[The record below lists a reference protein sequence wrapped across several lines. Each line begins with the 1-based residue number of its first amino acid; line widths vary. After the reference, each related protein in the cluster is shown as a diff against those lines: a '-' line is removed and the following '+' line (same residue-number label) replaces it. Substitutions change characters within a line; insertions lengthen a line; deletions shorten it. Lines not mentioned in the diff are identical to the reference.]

1 MSQVTTVHLISNK
14 TMRFLIYS
22 LLSVSLCVGAQDFTN
37 SSPRPNWARMTARQ
51 RYEKLNFTT
60 AAYQKEAVRLVI
72 EEANRVAQQL
82 NLPENLPITQ
92 SNLVEAFVSPPQMAK
107 IGFGNITTS
116 NYTYYVTVGDKFSYL
131 EKHFSD
137 VMNKDYAELKAQY
150 LWPMS
155 RMDTNAAFQ
164 SATQWLA
171 AASMDVEAINRDCNV
186 HVEALT
192 PEGKG
197 GAHFVP
203 LYRVY
208 WTEKKGNGFTPA
220 ASVEFLEPTKTL
232 RQLRVN
238 KTEYILRQPLQ
249 VANLDFLLSQTN
261 APADADLRKRLIH

>member
-1 MSQVTTVHLISNK
+1 MRIVCCLFLSVTLCIHAQSN
-14 TMRFLIYS
+14 S
-22 LLSVSLCVGAQDFTN
+22 NLLSKPGW
-37 SSPRPNWARMTARQ
+37 PKMTARQ
-51 RYEKLNFTT
+51 RYEKLNSTT
-60 AAYQKEAVRLVI
+60 SAYRQEALQLVI
-72 EEANRVAQQL
+72 AEANRVAQEL
-82 NLPENLPITQ
+82 NLPENLPITERNIIQ
-92 SNLVEAFVSPPQMAK
+92 AFISPPQMVK
-107 IGFGNITTS
+107 VGLGNITTS

-171 AASMDVEAINRDCNV
+171 AASMDVEAINRDCDV
-186 HVEALT
+186 HVEAFT

-208 WTEKKGNGFTPA
+208 WTEKKGNSFTPA

-238 KTEYILRQPLQ
+238 KTEYILRPSLQ
-249 VANLDFLLSQTN
+249 ITN
-261 APADADLRKRLIH
+261 IYLPSPTNTFRGGMLIKPQ